1 VDAWGKFTS
10 RVSSLVD
17 AVRIRAREADK
28 ATRLKSRVPGLDPVN
43 RLTLLSVIL
52 VVWAAAI
59 GAKLVSLQVLQH
71 GRYAA
76 IARHQQ
82 ENRVPIPAPRGSIFD
97 RNGQPLAISVPVAS
111 VSVNPQQIQNLKLA
125 TEVLGNTLNLD
136 QQVLRSRLEWAR
148 DHHKG
153 FLWVKRRIDPFE
165 TDRLKAMHLDWITF
179 HTESLR
185 HYPKGEVASHVLGAV
200 YKDEEGA
207 AGVERTLDKV
217 LRGKDGEEK
226 LVMDV
231 KHRGIDS
238 QMESAPQAGATLTLT
253 IDERLQYVAERE
265 LKAGVEAKHARSG
278 TAIVM
283 NPYTGEILALANYP
297 NYDPNQPPKAG
308 DDPIARFNLGAS
320 VPFEPGSV
328 FKVVTLSAAL
338 ETTNMR
344 PDTLVATGGG
354 TLVLPGRVVHES
366 HHGYGTITMQE
377 VLEKSSNIGAILIGT
392 KVGREKMYEYAKRY
406 GFGEKTGLPVPA
418 ESTGKLRSLDKWGT
432 TSLASI
438 SMGQEVSVT
447 SVQLARLGAVMANGG
462 MLVKPRLI
470 LKRGDKAEPVE
481 APVRVIKPET
491 AITMRQ
497 MMEGVVLR
505 GTARLHGRLEGYTS
519 AGKTGTAQI
528 FDFATR
534 HYTHNYNAS
543 FLGFAPVTNPALV
556 VLVTIH
562 NTSGENGQG
571 ADAAAPVFQKIM
583 TEALRMYDV
592 PKDIPEEFLAKKKD
606 AKPKPGEFSDIAIA
620 GLGDTPSIMEDDPT
634 IRQLLADQMKP
645 EKDPDEIPAAN
656 TSVARNGNAAE
667 KAPSQEANATA
678 AAPADLVADM
688 IHPPSAAAGPM
699 VPDFRGKSMRD
710 VVEESSANG
719 INVMIEGSGVA
730 RAQVPLPGSPLRQGE
745 QIRIVFTR

>member
-1 VDAWGKFTS
+1 VEVWGRIQS
-10 RVSSLVD
+10 RWRNPPYKEGNTTLLSLRRASLRRNSS
-17 AVRIRAREADK
+17 
-28 ATRLKSRVPGLDPVN
+28 PVN
-43 RLTLLSVIL
+43 RLTTLAFVLML
-52 VVWAAAI
+52 WALGI
-59 GAKLVSLQVLQH
+59 FGKLITLQVIQH
-71 GRYAA
+71 AKYSA
-76 IARHQQ
+76 IARSQQ
-82 ENRVPIPAPRGSIFD
+82 EHQVDIPAPRGTILD

-111 VSVNPQQIQNLKLA
+111 VSVNPQQIQNLRVA

-136 QQVLRSRLEWAR
+136 QQVLYSRLDWAR
-148 DHHKG
+148 QNHKG
-153 FLWVKRRIDPFE
+153 FMWVKRRIDPFE
-165 TDRLKAMHLDWITF
+165 TDRLKAMHLDWVTF
-179 HTESLR
+179 HTESQR
-185 HYPKGEVASHVLGAV
+185 HYPDGELASHILGAV

-217 LRGKDGEEK
+217 LRGRDGSER

-231 KHRGIDS
+231 KRRGIDS
-238 QMESAPQAGATLTLT
+238 HMDSAPQAGVKLTLT
-253 IDERLQYVAERE
+253 IDSRMQYVAERE
-265 LKAGVEAKHARSG
+265 LKIGVEAKHARSG

-297 NYDPNQPPKAG
+297 TYDPNLPPKQG

-344 PDTLVATGGG
+344 PDTLVATGNG
-354 TLVLPGRVVHES
+354 TLVLPGRVIHES

-377 VLEKSSNIGAILIGT
+377 VLEKSSNIGAIMIGT
-392 KVGREKMYEYAKRY
+392 RVGREKMYEYATRY
-406 GFGEKTGLPVPA
+406 GFGQKSGLPLPA
-418 ESTGKLRSLDKWGT
+418 ESTGKLRTLDHWGT

-470 LKRGDKAEPVE
+470 LKRGDKLEPVE
-481 APVRVIKPET
+481 PPVRVIKPET

-505 GTARLHGRLEGYTS
+505 GTGRLHARLEGYTS

-528 FDFATR
+528 FDFQTH

-556 VLVTIH
+556 VLVTVH

-571 ADAAAPVFQKIM
+571 SDAAAPVFQKIM
-583 TEALRMYDV
+583 TEALRMLDV
-592 PKDIPEEFLAKKKD
+592 PKDIPEDFLAAKKPAPKE
-606 AKPKPGEFSDIAIA
+606 KPGEFEGDLAIA
-620 GLGDTPSIMEDDPT
+620 DLGGPSIMDEDPT
-634 IRQLLADQMKP
+634 IKQLLAEQMKP
-645 EKDPDEIPAAN
+645 VKDPDEIPPP
-656 TSVARNGNAAE
+656 G
-667 KAPSQEANATA
+667 
-678 AAPADLVADM
+678 LVAVA
-688 IHPPSAAAGPM
+688 PPAKPAGDKIANGTST

-710 VVEESSANG
+710 VVEETSASG
-719 INVMIEGSGVA
+719 MDVMIEGSGVA